1 MLFLAAAFLVFGSAK
16 ASEINLKPQSVILYD
31 NGAEVTYGGKVTLK
45 KGLNELTTNG
55 LKITPTSAQ
64 ARVSVGGSN
73 EIWSSAIEFVKTA
86 EYMRFN
92 SYEEQL
98 GLEIDSLRK
107 EADRWKMTMEL
118 IGYNRY
124 LGSENSSL
132 STVSLKQ
139 QLDFVRIKS
148 VEMWN
153 ALNALEVEITD
164 RIRKQEQSLAI
175 RAQAMERIRGKV
187 TIFSAN
193 GGEED
198 IRFTLFTHQA
208 KWEAMYEIQAD
219 PSKSDLELVLKG
231 NVIQTTGDDWNQVKL
246 TFSTGKPAELLKL
259 PKLQTWYVSR
269 GVLYFNSK
277 INSKQATPTYSPF
290 IDTLALPNLA
300 SRVYDMRTMVLSLE
314 QNEPHPTSA
323 IWRTGIFN
331 NPDLYALQV
340 SNLYDQDGDNIPDYL
355 VQGYGAEI
363 VSRSDYASVQVNEVS
378 IGYAANMKEEPAVA
392 DALEIGRMSG
402 NSMLRREFKG
412 KSKLESDK
420 DGINDDLDADGIPN
434 YMDKVL
440 NTNNGNAKELIRI
453 IQEFELPQ
461 LMDIKSTPLFTVA
474 VIESKRIPVS
484 YTYQVFPSSSVYGYL
499 AAELKDWGTYSLMK
513 APATVYING
522 IKTSQTLINPESE
535 SSILRL
541 NLGTAQ
547 EIAVSKTLLKEVKG
561 KSSSSGQFST
571 VTFETIVKNNGTSP
585 KAIRINDFTP
595 QSQLYR
601 TGQILDGVKVLENS
615 GAQQSESGELTWDIT
630 LEPGSSKKILLQLEI
645 KRGLNSKLLFQ

>member
-1 MLFLAAAFLVFGSAK
+1 MRMLFLAAAFLVFGSAE
-16 ASEINLKPQSVILYD
+16 ASEINLKPLSVILYD

-92 SYEEQL
+92 AYEEQL

-219 PSKSDLELVLKG
+219 PSKADLELVLKG

-259 PKLQTWYVSR
+259 PILKTWYVSR

-277 INSKQATPTYSPF
+277 INSKQATPTYYPV

-331 NPDLYALQV
+331 NPDQYALQV

-363 VSRSDYASVQVNEVS
+363 VSRSEYASVQVNGVS
-378 IGYAANMKEEPAVA
+378 VDGFAANMNEVPAVA
-392 DALEIGRMSG
+392 DALEKETFLRQKNLEF
-402 NSMLRREFKG
+402 NSNLDFARSRNV
-412 KSKLESDK
+412 DV
-420 DGINDDLDADGIPN
+420 DADGIPD
-434 YMDKVL
+434 YYDKVL
-440 NTNNGNAKELIRI
+440 EENNGNSKELVRI

-461 LMDIKSTPLFTVA
+461 LMDIKSAPLFTVA

-585 KAIRINDFTP
+585 KTIRINDFTP

-601 TGQILDGVKVLENS
+601 QGQILDGVKVLENS
-615 GAQQSESGELTWDIT
+615 GAQQSESGELTWNIT

-645 KRGLNSKLLFQ
+645 KRGLNSKFLFQ